1 MKIRI
6 FLFAVVFTTTTLTYG
21 QKEEIYENIEDSFDF
36 AKASLENIEGYYS
49 YLRKSK
55 NETFEDSK
63 IYIRRAKNSIDD
75 SKNNANSAK
84 LEADEAESEAHDLNC
99 DDVES
104 ECDDAETEFNNA
116 CSNLDYAYTYLRRA
130 EYADDLDTLILNLK
144 KAKSS
149 IEDAINNLNA
159 GISNLNDAVE
169 ELNDC
174 K

>member
-1 MKIRI
+1 MIIRF
-6 FLFAVVFTTTTLTYG
+6 FLLAVVLMTTTLSYG
-21 QKEEIYENIEDSFDF
+21 QKDEIYENIEDSFDF
-36 AKASLENIEGYYS
+36 AKASLANIEDYYS

-63 IYIRRAKNSIDD
+63 FYIRRAKYSIDD

-84 LEADEAESEAHDLNC
+84 SASDDAESEANDLNC

-104 ECDDAETEFNNA
+104 ECDDAEAEFNNA
-116 CSNLDYAYTYLRRA
+116 YSNLDYAYTYLRRA
-130 EYADDLDTLILNLK
+130 ENADDLDTLTLNLK
-144 KAKSS
+144 RAKSS
-149 IEDAINNLNA
+149 VEDAINNLNA
-159 GISNLNDAVE
+159 GMSNLNDAVE